1 MDSFSDDTNEVT
13 GFIHVK
19 QVRGMCCSK
28 YLLFEHVDTKVLSL
42 RNIRFN
48 VDTIV

>member
-13 GFIHVK
+13 GFIH
-19 QVRGMCCSK
+19 VRGMCCSK